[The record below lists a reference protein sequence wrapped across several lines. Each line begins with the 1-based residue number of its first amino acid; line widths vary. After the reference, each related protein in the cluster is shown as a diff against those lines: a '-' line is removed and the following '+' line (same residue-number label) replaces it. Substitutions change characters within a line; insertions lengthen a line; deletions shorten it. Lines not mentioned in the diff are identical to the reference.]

1 VSTVNTALERFY
13 WQNQEI
19 LCASWFFNIVAT
31 SCGWMRAPNAVE
43 KFTSFFGK
51 KEFQSLLLFQTNN
64 GIEDGQKCVE
74 VHLCEQAGLSQSRMQ
89 RHGQGKEHVRGELPL
104 DLRGEI
110 RERLHV
116 LVGGLFPC
124 DRHHMASIEAGLQ
137 RNAVR
142 QAEGVAYFGIVGKLG
157 PRDHGQATLVRRDI
171 CWPTP
176 QEARDAACDRV
187 SRGFPAIRGI
197 PTNFQADLIS
207 LGVVGTHEAHD
218 GLILCMPLGSAIML
232 LTA

>member
-1 VSTVNTALERFY
+1 MEQWWHVSTVNTALERFY

-104 DLRGEI
+104 
-110 RERLHV
+110 ERI
-116 LVGGLFPC
+116 PAK
-124 DRHHMASIEAGLQ
+124 MA
-137 RNAVR
+137 
-142 QAEGVAYFGIVGKLG
+142 K
-157 PRDHGQATLVRRDI
+157 
-171 CWPTP
+171 
-176 QEARDAACDRV
+176 
-187 SRGFPAIRGI
+187 
-197 PTNFQADLIS
+197 
-207 LGVVGTHEAHD
+207 
-218 GLILCMPLGSAIML
+218 M
-232 LTA
+232 